1 MEPLIA
7 AVRSGDA
14 RLTGAL
20 LDAGADPDAVDERG
34 TPALCLAVDAF
45 DLPMVDVL
53 LAQARPDHAGP
64 DGRTPLLRAID
75 RGACEILDS
84 LIGGGAKLWV
94 ADAEGRDALALAR
107 YWHETGVETELR
119 RRSGS
124 AQVARR
130 TVRRL
135 YSGTSCAELSS
146 GGLTV
151 RDGHTAVLTSLEPLY
166 GIRPSFEELLSR
178 ALAEPDVDHE
188 VWWATV
194 YTLVKRHDPTVW
206 DAAIGLCDRSDP
218 LERRFGADVL
228 RCTNLFDEDE
238 GTPYDRPLVD
248 LFLPWAAH
256 EPDPRVARIL
266 TAGLVDTQDPR
277 TDEALRVLSRHVDA
291 EVRWRATNGLGTAI
305 ERRSPEALP
314 AVMERIKDTDAT
326 VRQLACRALAFA
338 PPDTPDITDL
348 LAARLT
354 DPVEYVRVEAAARLA
369 LRDDPRG
376 DETLQRLDPA
386 DEDSPYH
393 WLLYDVY
400 RHRAGY
406 R

>member
-7 AVRSGDA
+7 AVRGGDA

-20 LDAGADPDAVDERG
+20 LDAGADPDAVDEDG

-45 DLPMVDVL
+45 DVPVVDVL
-53 LAQARPDHAGP
+53 LGQACLDLAAP

-75 RGACEILDS
+75 RGACEITES
-84 LIGGGAKLWV
+84 LVGYGAKLWI

-124 AQVARR
+124 PQVARR
-130 TVRRL
+130 TVRRS
-135 YSGTSCAELSS
+135 YSRTSCEEMSS
-146 GGLTV
+146 GGLTI
-151 RDGHTAVLTSLEPLY
+151 RDGHTAVLTSLELLY
-166 GIRPSFEELLSR
+166 GIRPSFDELLSR

-194 YTLVKRHDPTVW
+194 STLVKRHDPTVW

-218 LERRFGADVL
+218 LERCFGADVL

-238 GTPYDRPLVD
+238 DTPYDRPLVD
-248 LFLPWAAH
+248 LFLPWSAR

-277 TDEALRVLSRHVDA
+277 TDEVLRVLSRHVDA
-291 EVRWRATNGLGTAI
+291 EVRWWATNGLGTNR
-305 ERRSPEALP
+305 EKEHFS
-314 AVMERIKDTDAT
+314 
-326 VRQLACRALAFA
+326 
-338 PPDTPDITDL
+338 
-348 LAARLT
+348 AARGGG
-354 DPVEYVRVEAAARLA
+354 AA
-369 LRDDPRG
+369 
-376 DETLQRLDPA
+376 
-386 DEDSPYH
+386 
-393 WLLYDVY
+393 
-400 RHRAGY
+400 
-406 R
+406 